1 MGRASTLPEQ
11 QSDFVTN
18 VVSKFRLLLTV
29 VLEVCHRLV
38 DSVPLVIGEQLAVDL
53 DGQIG
58 SHENLCDLRE
68 SYQTVRSMSTHE
80 PSGVILLIHTSTPS
94 LESMLHPLLMACGPT
109 I

>member
-29 VLEVCHRLV
+29 ILEVCHRLV

-58 SHENLCDLRE
+58 SHENLGDLRE
-68 SYQTVRSMSTHE
+68 YYQTRK
-80 PSGVILLIHTSTPS
+80 
-94 LESMLHPLLMACGPT
+94 ESAT
-109 I
+109 T